1 MSCSKSLAL
10 GISSDGEY
18 VIAKTF
24 DLLEIESAGC
34 GCGPEFTWK
43 EVVRIYFE
51 IELEE
56 ENLDKSKTYLSLKTC
71 NSS

>member
-1 MSCSKSLAL
+1 MSCSRSLAL

-34 GCGPEFTWK
+34 GPEFTWK
-43 EVVRIYFE
+43 EVVRIYLK
-51 IELEE
+51 IELEK
-56 ENLDKSKTYLSLKTC
+56 ENLEKSKTYLSLKTC

>member
-43 EVVRIYFE
+43 EVVRIYLE
-51 IELEE
+51 IELEK
-56 ENLDKSKTYLSLKTC
+56 ENLEKSKTYLSLKTC
-71 NSS
+71 NS